1 MQIFISIASYQD
13 PLLKNTIE
21 DAFDKALHKESLVF
35 GICDQSDDP
44 LDLSQFSYAD
54 QIRYEHVETIFSRG
68 PCWARARIQ
77 QLFGDEDFYLQ
88 IDSHSLFEENWDQ
101 KMINA
106 IEKIK
111 THGEKSEFHKKPF
124 LTGYPRPFYFSEEQK
139 TFVRQSNDKN
149 IFPIAFRK
157 DSIFM
162 RDRFSRQI
170 GLRTNKKGFSHGY
183 LLAAGCLFA
192 EGKIIREVPY
202 DQYFYFYGEEISL
215 MLRLFTHGY
224 SAFHMSDL
232 PIFHLYTNHETNKRL
247 LHWSPEEDQNRSIK
261 WHELEKKSIERL
273 TDLVLG
279 NPLNGY
285 GLGNVRT
292 LEDYKILSGID
303 MINKEIFDEAR
314 ATTSEFFEKVNW
326 EDIPI

>member
-44 LDLSQFSYAD
+44 LDLGQFSYAD

-68 PCWARARIQ
+68 PCWARTRIQ
-77 QLFGDEDFYLQ
+77 ELFKDEDFYLQ
-88 IDSHSLFEENWDQ
+88 IDSHTLFEQRWDE
-101 KMINA
+101 ILIDALN
-106 IEKIK
+106 EIK
-111 THGEKSEFHKKPF
+111 NLGKNSEYHRKPF
-124 LTGYPRPFYFSEEQK
+124 LTGYPRSFEYNEELK
-139 TFVRQSNDKN
+139 IFERHTADKN
-149 IFPIAFRK
+149 ILPIGYRK
-157 DSIFM
+157 DSLFM

-170 GLRTNKKGFSHGY
+170 GLRTNKQGFAHGY

-192 EGKIIREVPY
+192 EGKMIREVPY

-279 NPLNGY
+279 KPLNGY
-285 GLGNVRT
+285 GLGKIRT

-303 MINKEIFDEAR
+303 MINKEIVDEAR

>member
-1 MQIFISIASYQD
+1 LIDALNEI
-13 PLLKNTIE
+13 KNLG
-21 DAFDKALHKESLVF
+21 K
-35 GICDQSDDP
+35 
-44 LDLSQFSYAD
+44 
-54 QIRYEHVETIFSRG
+54 
-68 PCWARARIQ
+68 
-77 QLFGDEDFYLQ
+77 
-88 IDSHSLFEENWDQ
+88 N
-101 KMINA
+101 
-106 IEKIK
+106 
-111 THGEKSEFHKKPF
+111 SEYHRKPF
-124 LTGYPRPFYFSEEQK
+124 LTGYPRSFEYNEELK
-139 TFVRQSNDKN
+139 AFERHTADKN
-149 IFPIAFRK
+149 ILPIGYRK
-157 DSIFM
+157 DSLFM

-170 GLRTNKKGFSHGY
+170 GLRTNKQGFAHGY

-192 EGKIIREVPY
+192 EGRMIREVPY

>member
-1 MQIFISIASYQD
+1 MKVFISIASYQD

-21 DAFDKALHKESLVF
+21 DAFAKALHKDSLVF
-35 GICDQSDDP
+35 GICDQSDEP
-44 LDLSQFSYAD
+44 LDLGQFSYAN

-68 PCWARARIQ
+68 PCWARTRIQ
-77 QLFGDEDFYLQ
+77 ELFEDEDYYLQ
-88 IDSHSLFEENWDQ
+88 IDSHTLFIEKWDQ
-101 KMINA
+101 ILINA
-106 IEKIK
+106 LEEIK
-111 THGEKSEFHKKPF
+111 KLGKSSEYHQKPF
-124 LTGYPRPFYFSEEQK
+124 LTGYPRGFEYNEKQK
-139 TFVRQSNDKN
+139 TYERQTADKN
-149 IFPIAFRK
+149 ILPIAYRK
-157 DSIFM
+157 DSLFM

-202 DQYFYFYGEEISL
+202 DQYYYFYGEEISL

-224 SAFHMSDL
+224 SAFHMSNL

-273 TDLVLG
+273 TDLILSK
-279 NPLNGY
+279 PLNGY
-285 GLGNVRT
+285 GLGSTRT
-292 LEDYKILSGID
+292 LEGYKALSGID
-303 MINKEIFDEAR
+303 MINKEVVDEAR
-314 ATTSEFFEKVNW
+314 ATTTEFFERVNW
-326 EDIPI
+326 EDSPI

>member
-68 PCWARARIQ
+68 PCWARTRIQ
-77 QLFGDEDFYLQ
+77 ELFQDEDFYLQ
-88 IDSHSLFEENWDQ
+88 IDSHTLFEQRWD
-101 KMINA
+101 
-106 IEKIK
+106 KILIDALNEIK
-111 THGEKSEFHKKPF
+111 NLGKNSEYHRKPF
-124 LTGYPRPFYFSEEQK
+124 LTGYPRSFEYNEELK
-139 TFVRQSNDKN
+139 AFERHTADKN
-149 IFPIAFRK
+149 ILPIGYRK
-157 DSIFM
+157 DSLFM

-170 GLRTNKKGFSHGY
+170 GLRTNKQGFAHGY

-192 EGKIIREVPY
+192 EGRMIREVPY

-285 GLGNVRT
+285 GLGSVRT

-303 MINKEIFDEAR
+303 IINKEVVDEAR

>member
-21 DAFDKALHKESLVF
+21 DAYDKALHKESLVF

-68 PCWARARIQ
+68 PCWARTRIQ
-77 QLFGDEDFYLQ
+77 ELFQDEDFYLQ
-88 IDSHSLFEENWDQ
+88 IDSHTLFEQRWD
-101 KMINA
+101 
-106 IEKIK
+106 KILIDALNEIK
-111 THGEKSEFHKKPF
+111 NLGKNSEYHRKPF
-124 LTGYPRPFYFSEEQK
+124 LTGYPRSFEYNEELK
-139 TFVRQSNDKN
+139 AFEKHATDKN
-149 IFPIAFRK
+149 ILPIGYRK
-157 DSIFM
+157 DSLFM

-170 GLRTNKKGFSHGY
+170 GLRTNKQGFAHGY

-192 EGKIIREVPY
+192 EGRMIREVPY

-285 GLGNVRT
+285 GLGNLRT

-303 MINKEIFDEAR
+303 MINKEIVDEAR

>member
-21 DAFDKALHKESLVF
+21 DAFDKALYKESLVF

-68 PCWARARIQ
+68 PCWARTRIQ
-77 QLFGDEDFYLQ
+77 ELFQDEDFYLQ
-88 IDSHSLFEENWDQ
+88 IDSHTLFEQRWDEIL
-101 KMINA
+101 INA
-106 IEKIK
+106 LDEIK
-111 THGEKSEFHKKPF
+111 NLGKNSEYHSKPF
-124 LTGYPRPFYFSEEQK
+124 LTGYPRSFDYNEELK
-139 TFVRQSNDKN
+139 TFERHTADKN
-149 IFPIAFRK
+149 ILPIGYRK
-157 DSIFM
+157 DSLFM

-170 GLRTNKKGFSHGY
+170 GLRTNKQGFAHGY

-192 EGKIIREVPY
+192 EGRMIREVPY